1 MKRERQ
7 HNQNLKT
14 KEGCIIIPNSFF
26 KEWTEVLGDGPILLY
41 LELLTYCHQDKDTAW
56 PTLKTLSRGL
66 HRSTKSIT
74 RHHRKLVKTGL
85 IKKVVK
91 GKIASGNYLRNIYQ
105 LAYPDKTKMS
115 LTRGTFVSY
124 IGDKNVPNLGTKC
137 PLNNTNKQNQYN
149 NQNCGKKL
157 PAVVVDKL
165 KEEGEEKMQ
174 LIRQQLMDLDF
185 KESFIGKLLKDYP
198 AEKIKEKLELLLE
211 KKNINSPAGWL
222 LAALK
227 NDYQGEEEDT
237 QGHSE
242 EQEKETEAISIEV
255 QPPILLPEKS
265 KEILPWKEAL
275 KEIRSIRE
283 GLSLLVYPFSSVRRE
298 LTSLIPIL
306 PDKKELVPLVPSTLN
321 VEGLGEEER
330 SKVIANPDLSGCGNL
345 Y

>member
-1 MKRERQ
+1 MENEKQ
-7 HNQNLKT
+7 NNQNKSS

-41 LELLTYCHQDKDTAW
+41 LELLTYCHKDKDTAW

-74 RHHRKLVKTGL
+74 RHHRKLVKAGL

-91 GKIASGNYLRNIYQ
+91 GKTTSGNYKRNIYQ
-105 LAYPDKTKMS
+105 LAHPERTKKS
-115 LTRGTFVSY
+115 LTRGIFVSY

-149 NQNCGKKL
+149 NRNCGKKL
-157 PAVVVDKL
+157 PAVVVDKS

-198 AEKIKEKLELLLE
+198 AEKIEEKLELLLE
-211 KKNINSPAGWL
+211 KKNINRPGGWL
-222 LAALK
+222 MAALK
-227 NDYQGEEEDT
+227 NDYQGEEDT

-255 QPPILLPEKS
+255 QPPHLSPKS
-265 KEILPWKEAL
+265 KKILSRKEVL
-275 KEIRSIRE
+275 KKIRLIR
-283 GLSLLVYPFSSVRRE
+283 
-298 LTSLIPIL
+298 
-306 PDKKELVPLVPSTLN
+306 D
-321 VEGLGEEER
+321 
-330 SKVIANPDLSGCGNL
+330 DLSCPGPPRYSRGRGPG
-345 Y
+345 